1 MIKNHSFI
9 IKTNI
14 VGQIKANVIK
24 TQLIIK
30 AYMTGQI
37 KANVAEKHEEPWPY
51 NQSKCSK
58 GASAK
63 LYTMGERKP

>member
-1 MIKNHSFI
+1 
-9 IKTNI
+9 
-14 VGQIKANVIK
+14 
-24 TQLIIK
+24 
-30 AYMTGQI
+30 MTGQI